1 VVKTCSEVGGRKG
14 SNKPSAL
21 EDSAGSSKYSSSCRT
36 VSSDEEVIDDDSE
49 RAGVD
54 VGEAPEAFERARA
67 SAWDKAER

>member
-14 SNKPSAL
+14 SSRPSAL
-21 EDSAGSSKYSSSCRT
+21 EASARSFEYSSSWRI

-49 RAGVD
+49 SAGVD
-54 VGEAPEAFERARA
+54 VREAPEAFERARA